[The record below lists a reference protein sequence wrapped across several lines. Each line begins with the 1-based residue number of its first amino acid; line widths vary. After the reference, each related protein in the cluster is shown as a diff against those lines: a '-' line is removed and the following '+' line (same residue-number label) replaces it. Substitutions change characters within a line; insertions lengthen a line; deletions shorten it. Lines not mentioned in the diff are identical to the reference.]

1 VKIGDLVKCADP
13 HIDEHGSVG
22 LIMDHE
28 VYYNMEEPHGVEGWW
43 VAYIGGCDWRW
54 QSAEDLEVIS
64 ASG

>member
-1 VKIGDLVKCADP
+1 MKIGDLVKCADP

-28 VYYNMEEPHGVEGWW
+28 VYYNMEEP
-43 VAYIGGCDWRW
+43 RW